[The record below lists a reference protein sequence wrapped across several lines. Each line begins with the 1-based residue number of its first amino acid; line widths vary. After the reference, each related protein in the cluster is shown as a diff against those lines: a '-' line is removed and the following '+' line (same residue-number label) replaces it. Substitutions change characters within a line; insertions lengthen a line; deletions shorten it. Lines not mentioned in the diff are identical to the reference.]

1 MTPLDLPLD
10 LNITIVLKLLLAATL
25 GGMIGLER
33 EIHRK
38 PAGLRT
44 NMFICLG
51 SALFTILSTQV
62 VSGTEH
68 DPGRIAA
75 QIITGIGFIG
85 AGAIIRER
93 GTVVG
98 LTTAATIFV
107 VASVGMAVG
116 MGLYVTS
123 LFATVIILLALSI
136 LGWAEKRLSLKTR
149 PVAFR
154 LTTGR
159 LEEAMSAANRT
170 LGELKVPMQHFQ
182 VFRVGQDFVM
192 EFDADVSHAQ
202 EQAILAKLGTLEA
215 RCEVVPL
222 DFQRE

>member
-1 MTPLDLPLD
+1 MPVD
-10 LNITIVLKLLLAATL
+10 LNLSIVIKLLLAATL
-25 GGMIGLER
+25 GGLIGLER
-33 EIHRK
+33 ELHRK

-51 SALFTILSTQV
+51 SAMFTILSAYIV
-62 VSGTEH
+62 GGTAN

-85 AGAIIRER
+85 AGAIIRDR
-93 GTVVG
+93 GNVVG

-116 MGLYVTS
+116 MGLYITA
-123 LFATVIILLALSI
+123 FFTTVVILLALSF
-136 LGWAEKRLSLKTR
+136 LGWAEGRLSLKTR
-149 PVAFR
+149 AIAFR
-154 LTTGR
+154 LTTAN
-159 LEEAMSAANRT
+159 LDTVMSGANRAMT
-170 LGELKVPMQHFQ
+170 ELKIPMQHFQ

-192 EFDADVSHAQ
+192 EFDAEISHAQ
-202 EQAILAKLGTLEA
+202 QQAILGKLGTLDA

-222 DFQRE
+222 DFQKE

>member
-1 MTPLDLPLD
+1 MMSFDFPLD

-25 GGMIGLER
+25 GGLIGLER

-44 NMFICLG
+44 NLFICLG
-51 SALFTILSTQV
+51 SALFTILSTEV
-62 VSGTEH
+62 VSGTAH

-93 GTVVG
+93 GSVVG

-116 MGLYVTS
+116 MGLYVTG

-136 LGWAEKRLSLKTR
+136 LGWAEKRLSLKTQ

-154 LTTGR
+154 LTTAN
-159 LEEAMSAANRT
+159 LEAVMTLANRT
-170 LGELKVPMQHFQ
+170 MRELKVPMQHFQ

-192 EFDADVSHAQ
+192 EFDADISHVQ
-202 EQAILAKLGTLEA
+202 QQAILEKLSTLEA

>member
-1 MTPLDLPLD
+1 MQFMEIPLD
-10 LNITIVLKLLLAATL
+10 LNLTIVIKLLLAATL
-25 GGMIGLER
+25 GGLIGLER
-33 EIHRK
+33 ELHRK

-51 SALFTILSTQV
+51 SALFTVLSAEMAGAG
-62 VSGTEH
+62 S

-85 AGAIIRER
+85 AGAIIRDR
-93 GTVVG
+93 GNVVG

-116 MGLYVTS
+116 MAMYVTA
-123 LFATVIILLALSI
+123 FFTTVVILLALSF
-136 LGWAEKRLSLKTR
+136 LGWAEGRLSLKTR

-154 LTTGR
+154 LTTAN
-159 LEEAMSAANRT
+159 LDTVMSGTNRT
-170 LGELKVPMQHFQ
+170 LSELKIPMQHFQ
-182 VFRVGQDFVM
+182 VLRVGQDFVM
-192 EFDADVSHAQ
+192 EFDAEISHGQ
-202 EQAILAKLGTLEA
+202 QQAILEKLGTLDA